1 MNKRMLELYRQ
12 AQVPYTAID
21 PSNNMPYQTTTFSAE
36 KFAELLITAVMT
48 EVRDEVQYQS
58 GWTLADIV
66 TERVKKEFGV
76 TQ

>member
-36 KFAELLITAVMT
+36 KFAELIISSVMA

>member
-1 MNKRMLELYRQ
+1 MNERIRKIASETDVWCDQNWAGHEFYN
-12 AQVPYTAID
+12 IKWE
-21 PSNNMPYQTTTFSAE
+21 E
-36 KFAELLITAVMT
+36 KFAELIISSVMA

>member
-1 MNKRMLELYRQ
+1 MNERIRKLALETDVWCDQNWAGHEFYN
-12 AQVPYTAID
+12 IKWE
-21 PSNNMPYQTTTFSAE
+21 E
-36 KFAELLITAVMT
+36 KFAELIISSVMA

>member
-1 MNKRMLELYRQ
+1 MNERMLELYRQ
-12 AQVPYTAID
+12 AHVPYTAID

-76 TQ
+76 EE